1 MFIRKTDNDIAEIIK
16 RVGQILQ
23 TDIWQALAYELYKQ
37 EIKLKTF
44 TQTIIDTNLN
54 ITNKGTP
61 ELLGI
66 GVNGSLTGK
75 HFDII
80 FTDDINNI
88 KDRISEAE
96 REHTKLIYHTK
107 LN

>member
-1 MFIRKTDNDIAEIIK
+1 MRKTDNDIAEIIK
-16 RVGQILQ
+16 RVGSILQ
-23 TDIWQALAYELYKQ
+23 TDIWQAMAHDLYKQ

-44 TQTIIDTNLN
+44 TQSIIDTSLN

-61 ELLGI
+61 QLLGI

-75 HFDII
+75 HFEII

-88 KDRISEAE
+88 KDTDISKILL
-96 REHTKLIYHTK
+96 TIKLHFFFEIIS
-107 LN
+107 